1 MDRKGEEIAQN
12 MSYISQ
18 FIDSAKFMANSL
30 SKLVNN
36 LSKGIH
42 KIKSKS
48 GHDDKKCENCGMKY
62 KYCDCFLE
70 YANFKDDLI
79 EYKRLCCNKKY

>member
-1 MDRKGEEIAQN
+1 
-12 MSYISQ
+12 
-18 FIDSAKFMANSL
+18 MANSL

-36 LSKGIH
+36 LPKGIH
-42 KIKSKS
+42 KTKCKS
-48 GHDDKKCENCGMKY
+48 GHDDKKCENCEMKY